1 MDLSWACT
9 MRLREA
15 MGNHPACA
23 QMLGPGWQ
31 AVEGGAAAASSS
43 RGGDDSLL
51 MRGMAEML

>member
-1 MDLSWACT
+1 